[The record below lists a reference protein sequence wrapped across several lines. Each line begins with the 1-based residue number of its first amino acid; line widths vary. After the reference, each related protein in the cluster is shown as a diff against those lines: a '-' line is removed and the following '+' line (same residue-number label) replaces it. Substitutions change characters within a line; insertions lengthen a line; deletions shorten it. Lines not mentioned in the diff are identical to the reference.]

1 MASSQQGRR
10 PSSGGRRGG
19 NQEPTDRRIKLARQE
34 GEPNR
39 RRLVFIFGGLVLLVI
54 TGITVGL
61 WYTQFYSPPRVK
73 AAVINETRFSQG
85 DLVKRV
91 RMIQATQGYS
101 GTLVGLTE
109 ILRVLY
115 NPDID
120 VSAGPFTLG
129 MVQMELLKQGGAEYG
144 IEITDQDLDDTIE
157 AIFSP
162 ELQPGQIATEDQ
174 QEREYEEQYQSYLN
188 FNRIT
193 DSDFRRLTEE
203 QLYFFD
209 MKNALGANVPT
220 EEEHLEVYWLRTP
233 IRSDPALG
241 DPAKWQDLEAISE
254 RLENEDFEVVAQEYS
269 AAFRFADTNG
279 YVGWIPKG
287 AFPKLDPHLFGD
299 EENEPLPIGEIS
311 IPWESSGYLHFM
323 KVVNGPETQEV
334 KAQWSERLED
344 MALQAWLEERFE
356 QGTSEGWVEVKYD
369 SKIYAWAAEQL
380 RQTAQQKRGEVQD
393 LQGNQGS

>member
-1 MASSQQGRR
+1 MSSSQQGRR

-19 NQEPTDRRIKLARQE
+19 NQEPKDRRIRLARQE
-34 GEPNR
+34 GELNR
-39 RRLVFIFGGLVLLVI
+39 RRLGFIFGGLVLLVI

-61 WYTQFYSPPRVK
+61 WYTQFYSPPRIK

-144 IEITDQDLDDTIE
+144 IEITDKDLDDTIE
-157 AIFSP
+157 KIFSP
-162 ELQPGQIATEDQ
+162 ELQPGQIAAEDQ
-174 QEREYEEQYQSYLN
+174 QEREYKEQYQSYLN

-209 MKNALGANVPT
+209 MRNALGANVPT

-233 IRSDPALG
+233 LRPDPALG
-241 DPAKWQDLEAISE
+241 DPAKWQDLTAIQD
-254 RLENEDFEVVAQEYS
+254 RLENEEFEAVAQEYS
-269 AAFRFADTNG
+269 TAFRFADPTG

-311 IPWESSGYLHFM
+311 QPWESGGYLHFM

-334 KAQWSERLED
+334 MIQWSERLKD
-344 MALQAWLEERFE
+344 IALQSWLEERFE

-380 RQTAQQKRGEVQD
+380 RQTAQQKRGEVRD
-393 LQGNQGS
+393 LEGNQGG